1 MNSQCE
7 WVNFK
12 PKNNHTTF
20 PANLEKNLKNNFTV
34 WNKLELIWNTRSKT
48 IFRSNILSHLS
59 SFISSSRGLV
69 YFMCV
74 FLKWRAR
81 LDLFNG
87 GTMKISCLL
96 CRVVSVLH
104 LCRKG
109 EKILGGGRV
118 IELVYV
124 INTRSVVFNTAFHPF
139 VEGNADRWLEM
150 AQR

>member
-1 MNSQCE
+1 MNNVQHSCIILLSYNPILHLFIALTVNSQCE

-109 EKILGGGRV
+109 EKILGGGESNRV
-118 IELVYV
+118 GLC
-124 INTRSVVFNTAFHPF
+124 H
-139 VEGNADRWLEM
+139 
-150 AQR
+150 